1 MHNNY
6 IKELLGFK
14 DVKVKNIE
22 DNETSITI
30 HIETKQTT
38 QICPCCG
45 NSTSKIHDYRV
56 QTVKDVPILFKHT
69 FIKIRK
75 RRYKCKSCGK
85 QFYENIPFLSK
96 YYRTTS
102 RLTQY
107 IFNELKNVTSMKQ
120 IAQKANISN
129 TTITKRFDLISYSLN
144 KLPSVLS
151 IDEFRGNAGGEKYQ
165 CFLVDAEKHKAL
177 DVLPSRSLDFLCE
190 YFKKFNNRD
199 KVRIVVMD
207 MWKPYYDIA
216 KTYFKNALIVIDK
229 YHYVRQNTWAFEAIR
244 KREQNRLGKHATKI
258 FKGSRKL
265 LLSNPNK
272 LTDEEKMQ
280 LNAILSFSEDLRQG
294 YYLKLLF
301 YEFSNSKSYKEAKPL
316 LSKFVLLAQNSNIPE
331 YIKLAN
337 TLINWSE
344 EILNSFRVPYTN
356 GIIEGMNNK
365 IKVIKRNAFGV
376 RNFNRFRN
384 RILHCFN

>member
-14 DVKVKNIE
+14 DVLIKNIQDSE
-22 DNETSITI
+22 FSITI
-30 HIETKQTT
+30 TLETKLSS

-45 NSTSKIHDYRV
+45 KSTTKVHDYRW
-56 QTVKDVPILFKHT
+56 QIVKDAPILFKNTYLKFH
-69 FIKIRK
+69 K

-85 QFYENIPFLSK
+85 QFYEQIPFVSK

-102 RLTQY
+102 RLTTY
-107 IFNELKNVTSMKQ
+107 ILSKLKKVNSMKSV
-120 IAQKANISN
+120 AEDSNVSN
-129 TTITKRFDLISYSLN
+129 TTVSKRFDLINYSLK

-165 CFLVDAEKHKAL
+165 CFLVDAENHKAL
-177 DVLPSRSLDFLCE
+177 DILPSRSLDTLCE
-190 YFKKFNNRD
+190 YFKNVKNRD
-199 KVRIVVMD
+199 NVRIFVMD
-207 MWKPYYDIA
+207 MWQPYYDIA

-229 YHYVRQNTWAFEAIR
+229 YHYVRQNIWAFEAIR
-244 KREQNRLGKHATKI
+244 KREQNRLGKHTTKL
-258 FKGSRKL
+258 FKGCRKL

-272 LTDEEKMQ
+272 LSDVEKMQ
-280 LNAILSFSEDLRQG
+280 LNAILSYSEELRQG
-294 YYLKLLF
+294 YYLKQLF
-301 YEFSNSKSYKEAKPL
+301 YEFSNSKTYKEAKPL
-316 LSKFVLLAQNSNIPE
+316 LSKFILLAQNSHIPE
-331 YIKLAN
+331 YIKLAK

-356 GIIEGMNNK
+356 GVIEGMNNK
-365 IKVIKRNAFGV
+365 IKVIKRNAYGV